1 MNLSDVK
8 TQSLPES
15 GLPSVRLRPSRATA
29 PWRPQI
35 SRYLRPYIFYLLG
48 VQHRCKR
55 GCPAGS
61 DGEAERSCPAK
72 HHAEGNGKRDGERE
86 REKKIEG
93 HTGSARI
100 SPRSTAN
107 RGETARRKSRGDC
120 TERWRK
126 LQTRKL
132 SEALLS
138 PTRPPS
144 GTKGVVRYT
153 SISKY
158 FAPSPGPASSVSR
171 VISEK
176 QRVGKQILERISFRN
191 ACLDKCGEI
200 VHRRY

>member
-8 TQSLPES
+8 TQSPPES
-15 GLPSVRLRPSRATA
+15 GLPSVRLRSSRATA

-35 SRYLRPYIFYLLG
+35 SRYLQPYIFYLLG

-55 GCPAGS
+55 GCPTGS

-72 HHAEGNGKRDGERE
+72 QHREGNEE

-100 SPRSTAN
+100 SPRSTVN

-120 TERWRK
+120 TERRRK

-176 QRVGKQILERISFRN
+176 Q
-191 ACLDKCGEI
+191 
-200 VHRRY
+200 